1 MEIKVVNKGDGIK
14 AFQHLGS
21 VISLAP
27 GETFNSNLDFT
38 VSEKQVI
45 LSQPELE
52 YSNSEQEFVT
62 EVETK
67 KPEPKKEEKV
77 EEVKA
82 ETPEAEEEKV
92 EEAEVEAKS
101 KKKSS
106 KK

>member
-67 KPEPKKEEKV
+67 KPELKK